1 MGLGLCHLQSLSCH
15 PNPQVPCLSPML
27 ISTSPKVPDLLLAQS
42 WQSPGTA
49 LLLAERMHQDTSF
62 QSCPR
67 ELPAGRKFS
76 HFGLW
81 VRQAGEVTSR
91 GAVRSHGVVGGPLE
105 TGGEL
110 VAQRWEIW
118 AAVL

>member
-1 MGLGLCHLQSLSCH
+1 M
-15 PNPQVPCLSPML
+15 PPPVPQLSPP
-27 ISTSPKVPDLLLAQS
+27 SPSALSQPHVDIHIPKAPDLLLAQS

-76 HFGLW
+76 HLGLW

-91 GAVRSHGVVGGPLE
+91 GAVRSHGVMGGPLE

-110 VAQRWEIW
+110 GAQRWEIW